1 MVIVVPHGGNNMTSE
16 FLSFIDQITEFG
28 KVFISSDRL
37 FQLFV
42 EKKHLSPN
50 VAYGFKLRLQAKGI
64 L

>member
-1 MVIVVPHGGNNMTSE
+1 MISE
-16 FLSFIDQITEFG
+16 FLSFIDETTDFG
-28 KVFISSDRL
+28 KVFIKSERL

-42 EKKHLSPN
+42 EKKKLSDN

>member
-1 MVIVVPHGGNNMTSE
+1 MTSE